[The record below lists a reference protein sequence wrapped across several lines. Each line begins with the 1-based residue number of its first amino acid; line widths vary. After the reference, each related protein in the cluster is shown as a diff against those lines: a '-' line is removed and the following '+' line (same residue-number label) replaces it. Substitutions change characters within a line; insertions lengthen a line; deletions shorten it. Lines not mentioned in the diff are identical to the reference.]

1 VKKIIFTAFA
11 GALLLASGTPP
22 VFARDDHNPIGVS
35 GAFEGVITT
44 GCAYNVLNHNARRGP
59 IDDIVVPGSIGKYPL
74 KMTRY
79 YNSRSTRSWALMGPG
94 WSHEYLWSRSSGNDK
109 IAYPNGNVWDKS
121 CDIYGNAP
129 LGVSDWPTTRNGQP
143 AFRLADGGT
152 VVFGGNATNTL
163 PIQIID
169 PFGQATT
176 ITYYQGSLL
185 IYRVT
190 EPGGRYLEFT
200 YNGPQAGLLSK
211 VEAYDG
217 RGNRI
222 DWVNYTYAPKSPG
235 LNRPSVYCLIRV
247 DYSDGQQA
255 KYTYD
260 VDNVPDDPN
269 NGSIKAFPLVIGCD
283 DKRYHGPMRRVAY
296 QYQDQ
301 GPSWRGSQGKI
312 LGWNCGQ

>member
-1 VKKIIFTAFA
+1 MSLVAWLRMPGSAHFSGICVRLVGQNLTAAKTKIQGLTPTDKLSAVWLSSAQGENMKKIIITALA
-11 GALLLASGTPP
+11 GALLLASGVPS
-22 VFARDDHNPIGVS
+22 ALALDDHNPIGVT

-59 IDDIVVPGSIGKYPL
+59 IDDIVVPGAVGKYGL

-79 YNSRSTRSWALMGPG
+79 YNSRATRSYGLMGPG
-94 WSHEYLWSRSSGNDK
+94 WSHEYLWSRSADNDK
-109 IAYPNGNVWDKS
+109 IDYPNGNVWDKS
-121 CDIYGNAP
+121 CDLYGNAP
-129 LGVSDWPTTRNGQP
+129 LGVSDWPTILNGRP

-169 PFGQATT
+169 PYGQTTT

-211 VEAYDG
+211 VEAYMG
-217 RGNRI
+217 AAI
-222 DWVNYTYAPKSPG
+222 WLT
-235 LNRPSVYCLIRV
+235 
-247 DYSDGQQA
+247 
-255 KYTYD
+255 
-260 VDNVPDDPN
+260 
-269 NGSIKAFPLVIGCD
+269 GSTTLT
-283 DKRYHGPMRRVAY
+283 R
-296 QYQDQ
+296 
-301 GPSWRGSQGKI
+301 
-312 LGWNCGQ
+312 